1 MTKKIATREAYGE
14 ALAQLGMENPDVVV
28 LDADLAKSTKTI
40 NFKKRF
46 PERFFDMGVAE
57 QNMIGT
63 AAGLAAAGKIAFASS
78 FAVFAAGRAFDQV
91 RNSVAYPALNV
102 KIGASHAGVTV
113 GEDGGSHQSVEDI
126 ALMRALPNMTVFVP
140 ADAVETHAAVRAAAT
155 IDGPVYIRLGRMG
168 VPVLHGEDFQFVPG
182 KAVKIRNG
190 GDATII
196 ACGIMVSAALEAA
209 EMLAAEGISAGVL
222 DVHTI
227 KPLDTEAVA
236 EAARATGAVVT
247 AEEHNII
254 GGLGSAVAEAL
265 GEHYPVPL
273 KRVGVMDKFGE
284 SGAPAELLVK
294 YGLTPR
300 DIAAAVKEVLARKGN
315 NQISK

>member
-1 MTKKIATREAYGE
+1 MNEKIATREAYGK
-14 ALAQLGMENPDVVV
+14 ALVELGRENPDVVV

-40 NFKKRF
+40 SFKKHF

-78 FAVFAAGRAFDQV
+78 FAVFAAGRAFEQV

-102 KIGASHAGVTV
+102 KIGASHAGITV

-126 ALMRALPNMTVFVP
+126 ALMRVLPNMTVFVP
-140 ADAVETHAAVRAAAT
+140 ADAVETSRVVRAAAE
-155 IDGPVYIRLGRMG
+155 IDGPVYIRLGRMA
-168 VPVLHGEDFQFVPG
+168 VPVLHGDDFQFVAG
-182 KAVKIRNG
+182 KAVTMRQG
-190 GDATII
+190 RDVTVV
-196 ACGIMVSAALEAA
+196 ACGIMVPAALEAA
-209 EMLAAEGISAGVL
+209 AALAGEGVEAGVL
-222 DVHTI
+222 NVHTV
-227 KPLDTEAVA
+227 KPLDVEALVA
-236 EAARATGAVVT
+236 AAKATGAVVT
-247 AEEHNII
+247 AEEHSII

-273 KRVGVMDKFGE
+273 KRVGIRDVFGE
-284 SGAPAELLVK
+284 SGAPGELLVK

-300 DIAAAVKEVLARKGN
+300 DIVAAVKEVLGRKR
-315 NQISK
+315 